1 MSRVR
6 VYLTFLLRALQ
17 KIQKKRSGA
26 TQRQRSIRFAADLC
40 LARTANKRSA
50 WTRALNLRLMRKE
63 KTMTTMKRKK
73 ISARRSRSRTLAM
86 KMRLGSLGSLSSRCF
101 HNVDLQRGRHDH
113 DYLPIDKRLGAL
125 QKLVPG
131 GTKMGVDTLFQE
143 TADYILNL
151 QMQVHAMEALAD
163 FYSTTSAG
171 HVDEFVVQE
180 QHPSA
185 SLAAQI

>member
-6 VYLTFLLRALQ
+6 LYLTFLLPALQ
-17 KIQKKRSGA
+17 KIQKRRSSV
-26 TQRQRSIRFAADLC
+26 TQRQRAIRFAADLC

-63 KTMTTMKRKK
+63 KRTITMKRKK
-73 ISARRSRSRTLAM
+73 FSACRSRRTTLAM
-86 KMRLGSLGSLSSRCF
+86 RMRFASLSYRF
-101 HNVDLQRGRHDH
+101 FRNVDLQTGSHDH
-113 DYLPIDKRLGAL
+113 DHASIDKRLGTL

-131 GTKMGVDTLFQE
+131 GRKMGVDTLFQE

-163 FYSTTSAG
+163 LYSTTSAG
-171 HVDEFVVQE
+171 YVDEYLVQ
-180 QHPSA
+180 QQQCSA
-185 SLAAQI
+185 SHAAEI